1 MNANET
7 TISAQEL
14 NSFLPYYLRSVPLNQ
29 AQTGHIDRGDFHI
42 IGQKTHPDQI
52 AYLTGAR
59 IAFAMFEDHEEEIRL
74 RAAGKGI
81 RSVSERLDYDSTA
94 EVAEFVSMRQAAIG
108 LLRDLAYSDFAESA
122 AAVREAKLVKRQ
134 IQARTT
140 GAPMGGDGIT
150 L

>member
-29 AQTGHIDRGDFHI
+29 AQTGHIDRGDLYI
-42 IGQKTHPDQI
+42 LGMKTHPDQVS
-52 AYLTGAR
+52 YLTSDRVAL
-59 IAFAMFEDHEEEIRL
+59 AMFEDHEEEIRL
-74 RAAGKGI
+74 RADGKGV
-81 RSVSERLDYDSTA
+81 RSISERLAYDSTA
-94 EVAEFVSMRQAAIG
+94 EVAEFVSMRQAAI
-108 LLRDLAYSDFAESA
+108 DLTRELAFTDFAESA